1 MRVFLKCEWR
11 LAHITKYLPSL
22 ATLKES
28 THLKGFHFI
37 FKCYSKSCKNCLVIV
52 LYFYPYNTTD
62 VTSTPPPFP
71 LTRQHTSHP
80 GLRHAAVFTH
90 NALCTRGPTCRPYRH
105 PYDLQPQSAQIMY
118 DSSSTPVRATSRES
132 QIKKW
137 TFDCNLPHSPR
148 PVGIRS
154 VLFRRSPGILTRPLP
169 ILSAGRGSRTPL
181 P

>member
-1 MRVFLKCEWR
+1 MLLFL
-11 LAHITKYLPSL
+11 
-22 ATLKES
+22 
-28 THLKGFHFI
+28 HL
-37 FKCYSKSCKNCLVIV
+37 
-52 LYFYPYNTTD
+52 YNTTH
-62 VTSTPPPFP
+62 VTSPSPSTAL

-137 TFDCNLPHSPR
+137 TFDCNLPHSAR

-169 ILSAGRGSRTPL
+169 ILSAGRGSQAPL
-181 P
+181 PHRIISFNFLSSTDNDLDVTSLI